1 MGRFTIGIH
10 IGNTTTNAVI
20 LQGRKLIA
28 KAKHPTTK
36 NHDLKG
42 FGPVIENV
50 IDNFV
55 SSTSSIDTMSKPLTR
70 TDVINCTGRIT
81 VGVSHFMNALL
92 NQTGLGKVGVIR
104 LCGSA
109 TRAVP
114 PFTDYP
120 ERLGLK
126 VNGGYKL
133 VHGGLECTRKEI
145 SSIIDEEITKNAKE
159 LWRELKVRNFVVCGV
174 YSPLDH
180 HQEHQAA
187 NAIRNIYPDA
197 SITESHVVR

>member
-28 KAKHPTTK
+28 KAKNPTTK

-50 IDNFV
+50 IDNVVF
-55 SSTSSIDTMSKPLTR
+55 STPPIDAMSKPLTR
-70 TDVINCTGRIT
+70 TDVINCTGKIT

-92 NQTGLGKVGVIR
+92 YQTRLGKVGVIR

-109 TRAVP
+109 TLAVP

-145 SSIIDEEITKNAKE
+145 SSITDEEITKNAEE
-159 LWRELKVRNFVVCGV
+159 LWRESEVRNFVVCGV

-180 HQEHQAA
+180 RQEHQAA